1 MSRKKLIM
9 ASAILSVA
17 ALAASCGGGG
27 GGTPAPAPSS
37 GGGTGGGG
45 GGTVTTEAQVIASVF
60 VGASGVMGVNN
71 KYAQL
76 TLKSDGSIDVSYL
89 PDTGI
94 PDAPLYK
101 IHTFANGN
109 HLLQDDANNLY
120 LFNGSTITPLTNIGG
135 PGITRFDAVRAKYVV
150 LDQTNDQNADAIIT
164 QNGNVIKFDDN
175 SVRRFAEDF
184 IVANCNTNTSAQ
196 FTTAA
201 ACVIKADGT
210 IIALSSNRTIAN
222 TYANEYLVRL
232 ANNNANNNMLYLIT
246 DEGQAVLINSTL
258 AETISA
264 PERTFPVVKS
274 GSDYYV
280 AYNDG
285 SNVQYHK
292 VSGGSLVSGWSA
304 GALQYNGGPVPKT
317 VSYALD
323 ASGRL
328 FVLNSEDNSLGPNA
342 YAVYTAPNSYIRGSA
357 GANATFDTRADI
369 LFIGDGIAYV
379 SSTDDKH
386 TVAAKIF
393 AGGGGVTA
401 FTAIPSGL
409 DGDNST
415 VLSSAALKVLRRNGN
430 ELLVI
435 ADNYDEATG
444 SNDAFYLKLDSTNA
458 ISTSAFAEMNL
469 YSNPNIRTLLGSPL
483 VVADYDA
490 NNSTLYKCSISSTPC
505 TALSNVKLTDL
516 YTNPG
521 DKWKIVYAQGREITD
536 GFNGTI
542 NPDFFTLYSPVLLVL
557 DAQVGAACTNGTF
570 TPTLINLDADKKQ
583 SFTAVNFQS
592 CVQRQAFGNV
602 QINPD
607 GTAGKRVYGQN
618 PAGSTACLNTGGF
631 ANIVLVKPDG
641 TTKIYELAKQKGL
654 CFLSAIDVK

>member
-45 GGTVTTEAQVIASVF
+45 GGTVTTEAQVIASVS

-135 PGITRFDAVRAKYVV
+135 PGITWFDAVRAKYVV
-150 LDQTNDQNADAIIT
+150 LDQNNNQNADAIIT
-164 QNGNVIKFDDN
+164 QNGNVIKFTDN

-184 IVANCNTNTSAQ
+184 IVADCNTNTSAQ
-196 FTTAA
+196 FTAAA

-210 IIALSSNRTIAN
+210 IIALSSNQTIAN
-222 TYANEYLVRL
+222 TYANGYLVQL
-232 ANNNANNNMLYLIT
+232 ADNMLYLIT

-258 AETISA
+258 AGAINA
-264 PERTFPVVKS
+264 PARTFPVVKS

-280 AYNDG
+280 AYDDG
-285 SNVQYHK
+285 GNVQYHK

-304 GALQYNGGPVPKT
+304 GALQYSGGAVPNT

-328 FVLNSEDNSLGPNA
+328 FVLNSVDNSLGPNA

-357 GANATFDTRADI
+357 GANVTFDSTADI

-379 SSTDDKH
+379 SSADGNH

-409 DGDNST
+409 DSVNST

-435 ADNYDEATG
+435 ADNYDAATG

-483 VVADYDA
+483 VVADYNA
-490 NNSTLYKCSISSTPC
+490 NISSNYTLYKCSISSTPC

-516 YTNPG
+516 DTNLG
-521 DKWKIVYAQGREITD
+521 GGNWKIVYAQGREITD
-536 GFNGTI
+536 GFNGAI
-542 NPDFFTLYSPVLLVL
+542 NPAFTLYSPVLLVL
-557 DAQVGAACTNGTF
+557 DAQVGAACANGTF

-583 SFTAVNFQS
+583 SFTAVNFQN

-641 TTKIYELAKQKGL
+641 TTKTYELAKQKGL